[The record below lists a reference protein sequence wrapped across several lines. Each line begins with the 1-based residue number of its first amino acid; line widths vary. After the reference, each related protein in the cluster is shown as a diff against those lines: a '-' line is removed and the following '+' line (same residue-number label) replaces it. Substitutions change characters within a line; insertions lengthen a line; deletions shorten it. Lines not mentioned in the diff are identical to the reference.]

1 MFKLF
6 DLLLYRDRCT
16 LKVYEAFFSSRNTF
30 LLDDLISGSYM
41 LKKANPD
48 IRLVVECE

>member
-16 LKVYEAFFSSRNTF
+16 LKVYEAFFSSGNTF
-30 LLDDLISGSYM
+30 LLDDLISGSYA
-41 LKKANPD
+41 KKANPD